1 MFLSLQ
7 TTQEIYLKHGTQKK
21 QQKEEKQ
28 KKKKHIYIHNAGLRK
43 QREKYDNQIWELQH
57 LHTFNVD
64 GCGTRNQ
71 LSAKYQRTYI
81 NDDTI

>member
-28 KKKKHIYIHNAGLRK
+28 KKKKHAGLRK